1 MQKKYRIKKTSE
13 IDAIFNQKKRVS
25 GKYFNI
31 FYQLS
36 ENDSFRFAIS
46 IGKKYGNAVKRNL
59 MKRRIREI
67 IRKSKDVIKPFD
79 FVVVVKPDSS
89 ELNFETVKKEML
101 KLLTRAKIMEET
113 KWRKDF

>member
-1 MQKKYRIKKTSE
+1 MQKKFRIKKTSE
-13 IDAIFNQKKRVS
+13 IDAIFNQKKRVN

-79 FVVVVKPDSS
+79 FVVVVKPNSND
-89 ELNFETVKKEML
+89 LDFETINLEIL
-101 KLLTRAKIMEET
+101 KLLSKAKITEET
-113 KWRKDF
+113 KWKKDF

>member
-13 IDAIFNQKKRVS
+13 IDAIFNKKIRVN

-36 ENDSFRFAIS
+36 NNESFRFAIS

-67 IRKSKDVIKPFD
+67 IRSIKDQIKSYD
-79 FVVVVKPDSS
+79 FIIVVKPNSE
-89 ELNFETVKKEML
+89 ELNFETINQEL
-101 KLLTRAKIMEET
+101 FKLLIKAKILEEV
-113 KWRKDF
+113 K